1 MKNHALEASVP
12 WSKVAIL
19 GMVIPPFNRNPYNG
33 YINPH
38 YWVDGHPLLYRNN
51 GSLDP
56 GTSVF
61 LPSSDKKI
69 WSHLTHLNP
78 SSRRLIFRLVQ
89 QQLQRLGLI
98 KDFLGCLPPPPYC
111 ENSITYADPQPME
124 SCFHPTCPENM
135 ARKTCQS
142 DCEVEQVVTN
152 LFHFDGWLTT
162 TLVAGYPRNQEI
174 TNRTHEKTNP

>member
-1 MKNHALEASVP
+1 MHLHSAFANFKISAQTGANMKNHALEASVP

-98 KDFLGCLPPPPYC
+98 KDFLGCLPPPLIVKTVSPMLIP
-111 ENSITYADPQPME
+111 NRWRVVFTQHVPKTWPAKHVSQTVKLNKLSRISSIL
-124 SCFHPTCPENM
+124 M
-135 ARKTCQS
+135 A
-142 DCEVEQVVTN
+142 
-152 LFHFDGWLTT
+152 G
-162 TLVAGYPRNQEI
+162 
-174 TNRTHEKTNP
+174 